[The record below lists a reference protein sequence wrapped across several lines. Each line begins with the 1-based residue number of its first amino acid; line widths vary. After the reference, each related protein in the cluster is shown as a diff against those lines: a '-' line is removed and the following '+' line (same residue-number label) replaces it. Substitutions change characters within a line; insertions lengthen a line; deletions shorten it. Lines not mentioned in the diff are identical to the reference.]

1 MKLAEFI
8 KEYFI
13 SFHNNTFF
21 SRYDIEEIGFAYQD
35 AACYTLKDINKEYVK
50 FKKDPDSWLKDWRW

>member
-21 SRYDIEEIGFAYQD
+21 SRYNIVEKKGFAYQD
-35 AACYTLKDINKEYVK
+35 ASSYTLKDINKEYVK
-50 FKKDPDSWLKDWRW
+50 FKKDPDS